1 MYADT
6 LDDNRCTDQCSADQL
21 RDNSTQMCVD
31 KCPSTPDFYADTD
44 SKFCVRTCPD
54 GKYASDATL
63 RICDDDC

>member
-1 MYADT
+1 
-6 LDDNRCTDQCSADQL
+6 
-21 RDNSTQMCVD
+21 MCVD